1 MPFFWSARFG
11 AGLRH
16 WGTRHEHAPMSYETL
31 RVIWWLILGVLLMGF
46 AITDG
51 FDLGLGAS
59 FTFLGR
65 TDAERRA
72 LLSSVEPVWE
82 GNQVWFILG
91 GGSAFAAWPLL
102 YATSFSGLYLAM
114 FLVLVALILRPV
126 GFAYR
131 DKLTDARWR
140 RGWDI
145 ALTLGGALPALLLGV
160 AFANLFLGVPFHFD
174 SLQRA
179 VVTGSFFSLLHPFAL
194 LGGIISLSMLILHGN
209 AYVSLKVGEPM
220 AARARRLGRM
230 ASVVFLLT
238 FLGAGFW
245 VYSSLGGYA
254 VTSAMD
260 HGGPSDPMHKTVAIV
275 TGAWLNNFRTWP
287 WMWAAPV
294 CTVGGALGANLAL
307 RAQHA
312 GAAFMASVLVQGGTI
327 LTGGFALF
335 PFLLPSSTFP
345 SQSLTVWDASSSAKT
360 LLIMLV
366 AVGVFLPIILAYTSR
381 VFRVLKGRV
390 TLENMQDHE
399 GGY

>member
-1 MPFFWSARFG
+1 V
-11 AGLRH
+11 
-16 WGTRHEHAPMSYETL
+16 SYESL
-31 RVIWWLILGVLLMGF
+31 RVIWWLILGVLLVGF

-72 LLSSVEPVWE
+72 LLASVEPVWE
-82 GNQVWFILG
+82 GNQVWFVLG

-114 FLVLVALILRPV
+114 FLVLIALILRPV

-131 DKLTDARWR
+131 GKLTDARWR
-140 RGWDI
+140 NGWDI
-145 ALTLGGALPALLLGV
+145 ALTLGGALPALLFGV

-174 SLQRA
+174 SLQRP

-194 LGGIISLSMLILHGN
+194 LGGVVSLSMLILHGN
-209 AYVSLKVGEPM
+209 AYAFLKVGEPM
-220 AARARRLGRM
+220 AARARRVGRA

-245 VYSSLGGYA
+245 VSSALGGYE
-254 VTSAMD
+254 VSSIVD
-260 HGGPSDPMHKTVAIV
+260 HAGPSDPTRKTVAIV
-275 TGAWLNNFRTWP
+275 TGAWLNNFRIWP

-294 CTVGGALGANLAL
+294 CAVVGAVGANLSL
-307 RAQHA
+307 RGRYA
-312 GAAFMASVLVQGGTI
+312 GAAFMASVMVQGGTI

-335 PFLLPSSTFP
+335 PFLLPSSAVP
-345 SQSLTVWDASSSAKT
+345 NQSLTVWDASSSAKT

-366 AVGVFLPIILAYTSR
+366 AVIVFLPIILAYTGW
-381 VFRVLKGRV
+381 VFRVLRGRI

>member
-1 MPFFWSARFG
+1 
-11 AGLRH
+11 
-16 WGTRHEHAPMSYETL
+16 MSLTYESL
-31 RVIWWLILGVLLMGF
+31 RVIWWLILGLLLMGF

-59 FTFLGR
+59 FTILGR

-82 GNQVWFILG
+82 GNQVWFVLG

-114 FLVLVALILRPV
+114 FLVLIALILRPV

-131 DKLTDARWR
+131 GKLTGARWR
-140 RGWDI
+140 GGWDI

-174 SLQRA
+174 SLQRP

-194 LGGIISLSMLILHGN
+194 LGGVISLSMLILHGN
-209 AYVSLKVGEPM
+209 AYAFLKVGEPM
-220 AARARRLGRM
+220 AARARQLGRV
-230 ASVVFLLT
+230 AALAFLLT
-238 FLGAGFW
+238 FLGAGVW
-245 VYSSLGGYA
+245 ASTTLGGYQ
-254 VTSAMD
+254 VSSIMD
-260 HGGPSDPMHKTVAIV
+260 HAGPSDPTRKTVAIV
-275 TGAWLNNFRTWP
+275 TGAWLNNFRIWP

-294 CTVGGALGANLAL
+294 CAVAGALGAYLAL
-307 RAQHA
+307 RARRA
-312 GAAFMASVLVQGGTI
+312 GTAFAASVLVQGGTI

-345 SQSLTVWDASSSAKT
+345 NQSLTVWDASSSAKT
-360 LLIMLV
+360 LLLMLV
-366 AVGVFLPIILAYTSR
+366 AVGIFLPVILAYTSW
-381 VFRVLKGRV
+381 VFRVLRGKI
-390 TLENMQDHE
+390 TLENMHDHE

>member
-1 MPFFWSARFG
+1 
-11 AGLRH
+11 
-16 WGTRHEHAPMSYETL
+16 MSYETL
-31 RVIWWLILGVLLMGF
+31 RVLWWLILGVLLIGF

-65 TDAERRA
+65 NDAERRA
-72 LLSSVEPVWE
+72 LLASVEPVWE
-82 GNQVWFILG
+82 GNQVWFVLG
-91 GGSAFAAWPLL
+91 GGAAFAAWPLL

-126 GFAYR
+126 GFSFR
-131 DKLTDARWR
+131 DKLTDSRWR
-140 RGWDI
+140 AGWDI

-174 SLQRA
+174 SLQRPI
-179 VVTGSFFSLLHPFAL
+179 VTGGFFSLLHPFAL
-194 LGGIISLSMLILHGN
+194 LGGIISLSMMILHGN
-209 AYVSLKVGEPM
+209 AYASLKVGEPM
-220 AARARRLGRM
+220 AARAGIAGR
-230 ASVVFLLT
+230 AAAVIFLLA

-245 VYSSLGGYA
+245 VYAALGGYE

-260 HGGPSDPMHKTVAIV
+260 HAGPSDPTRKTVAIV
-275 TGAWLNNFRTWP
+275 TGAWLNNFRIWP
-287 WMWAAPV
+287 WMWAAPISAV
-294 CTVGGALGANLAL
+294 AGALGAFLAL
-307 RAQHA
+307 RARKA

-345 SQSLTVWDASSSAKT
+345 NQSLTVWDASSSAKT
-360 LLIMLV
+360 LLLMLV
-366 AVGVFLPIILAYTSR
+366 AVIVFLPIILAYTGW
-381 VFRVLKGRV
+381 VFRVLRGRI
-390 TLENMQDHE
+390 TLENMHDHE